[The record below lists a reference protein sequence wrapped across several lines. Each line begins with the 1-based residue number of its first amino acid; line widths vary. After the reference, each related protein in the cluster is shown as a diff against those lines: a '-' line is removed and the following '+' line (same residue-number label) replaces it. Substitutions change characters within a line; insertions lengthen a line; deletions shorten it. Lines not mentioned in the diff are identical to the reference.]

1 MRGKRSNR
9 RSGLYD
15 LACFDTAGADANALV
30 PACNLSLDRAEID
43 IPAALGHIVRMR
55 NLVTELRTLAADG
68 ANLSH
73 DKLHHLCF
81 SQKQAAV
88 LLCVCAIEEGDSC
101 GTTRQGH
108 APNRRAFSITAQAAD
123 DNCLP

>member
-9 RSGLYD
+9 RLSLYD

-43 IPAALGHIVRMR
+43 VPAALGHIVRMR
-55 NLVTELRTLAADG
+55 NLVTELRTLTADC

-73 DKLHHLCF
+73 HELQYLNFSHHREPP
-81 SQKQAAV
+81 V
-88 LLCVCAIEEGDSC
+88 
-101 GTTRQGH
+101 
-108 APNRRAFSITAQAAD
+108 
-123 DNCLP
+123 